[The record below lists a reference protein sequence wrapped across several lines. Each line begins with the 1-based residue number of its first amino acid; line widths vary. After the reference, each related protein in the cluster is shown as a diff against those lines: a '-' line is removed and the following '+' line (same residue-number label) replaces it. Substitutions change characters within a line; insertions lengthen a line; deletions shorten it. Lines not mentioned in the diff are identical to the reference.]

1 MRAVISVVGCDA
13 VGIIAQVSKGCADC
27 GVNILDIS
35 QTVLHGYFTMIMITD
50 IDRITVPFTSFVDRM
65 SKLGAESGLQIH
77 AMHEDLFNSMH
88 KI

>member
-1 MRAVISVVGCDA
+1 MKAVISVVGKDSI
-13 VGIIAQVSKGCADC
+13 GIIAGISAECAEC

-50 IDRITVPFTSFVDRM
+50 IDRITVPFTSFVDKM

-77 AMHEDLFNSMH
+77 AMHEDIFNSMH